1 MEIAGRW
8 FPLPAFCGI
17 LLPLNNGGERGV
29 DGLKNST
36 VIVTVVLCVL
46 ILTFLIFVIW
56 QSRTGSPTIPT
67 DVDLLEE
74 QWAEENGTGG
84 AGPGGSGSGSGGS
97 GENGGAGGSV
107 GTTDADGNIIPGSG
121 GNGGGTGTSGGSSG
135 GSVSPDQKPVK
146 EEDMK
151 PFKGK
156 KADPY
161 MRILA
166 SGVYT
171 WDVVSSQQ
179 VDGEETDMPLILTAS
194 GKKLS
199 IQMTY
204 SDKLSMSVI
213 SDGQNTYAV
222 LPFLK
227 AYTDVPDSMAGDFKG
242 LVIDPSKFE
251 YVSTMEVASDG
262 QTLICERYTSD
273 TDRIYFYFSGDKL
286 VKMELRGAGGTMK
299 LKVNSITGQIDASL
313 LSVPE
318 GYKKR
323 NLSFL
328 FK

>member
-1 MEIAGRW
+1 MRSKGIPPACAAGW
-8 FPLPAFCGI
+8 KEAWI
-17 LLPLNNGGERGV
+17 S
-29 DGLKNST
+29 LKNST
-36 VIVTVVLCVL
+36 VIVTVILCVL
-46 ILTFLIFVIW
+46 ILAFLIFVLW
-56 QSRTGSPTIPT
+56 QSHSSSPTIPT
-67 DVDLLEE
+67 DPELLEQE
-74 QWAEENGTGG
+74 WEEEHGTGG
-84 AGPGGSGSGSGGS
+84 SASGGGSGGSGATDANGNAIAGSSSGSGGSSGNTGSGSGGS
-97 GENGGAGGSV
+97 S
-107 GTTDADGNIIPGSG
+107 
-121 GNGGGTGTSGGSSG
+121 GNGSASA
-135 GSVSPDQKPVK
+135 DKKPIK

-151 PFKGK
+151 PFKGH

-166 SGVYT
+166 GGVYT
-171 WDVVSSQQ
+171 WDVISSQK

-204 SDKLSMSVI
+204 SDKLTMSVI
-213 SDGQNTYAV
+213 SDGQSTYAV

-227 AYTDVPDSMAGDFKG
+227 AYTDVPSSMAGDFKS

-251 YVSTMEVASDG
+251 FVSSLEVTDEG
-262 QTLICERYTSD
+262 QKLTCERYTSD

-286 VKMELRGAGGTMK
+286 VKMELRGPGGTMK
-299 LKVNSITGQIDASL
+299 LKVNSITDQIDASL
-313 LSVPE
+313 LSVPD